1 MEENKNQLFRK
12 KSMESI
18 ESPNELNE
26 YLRVT
31 SPGVWILMAA
41 ILIFLAGVIIW
52 GAFGSIEA
60 TAPVAVAKQDGR
72 VVCYVPK
79 DALPS
84 IIEKPEV
91 KIEGKKV
98 ALKPDSL
105 EPVAVTQEMNV
116 YVLLAGS
123 LSAGDIVY
131 PIEMKGTIR
140 EDVVQGTIVTEKIH
154 PISFLLN

>member
-52 GAFGSIEA
+52 GIFGSIEA
-60 TAPVAVAKQDGR
+60 TAPVAVAKQDGG

-79 DALPS
+79 EALPS

-91 KIEGKKV
+91 KIEGKKME
-98 ALKPDSL
+98 LKPDSL

-154 PISFLLN
+154 PISFLLS